1 MNPNGGETRKRLST
15 TTSAPAKCGR
25 RGQAAIRRFLDFAY
39 SDRYQLQF
47 DREYDLLPATTSAAA
62 VMAKSPEFSA
72 FLTNIPNS
80 DNYPDK
86 TNWTTVENQ
95 IKTTLGQAITGSPA
109 KVLGAIQQT
118 ATSSGG

>member
-1 MNPNGGETRKRLST
+1 MGK
-15 TTSAPAKCGR
+15 
-25 RGQAAIRRFLDFAY
+25 D
-39 SDRYQLQF
+39 
-47 DREYDLLPATTSAAA
+47 
-62 VMAKSPEFSA
+62 PEFSA

-80 DNYPDK
+80 VNYPGK

-95 IKTTLGQAITGSPA
+95 VKTTLGQAITGNPA